1 MTVTVSA
8 RLTVRLRHAEMQE
21 AKKEVLKVARVKSWA
36 PAAISLSINCDAAAS
51 SCVVLDKERQTQ
63 SRRNHSMKFNLFATK
78 IVQFAIWHRCIL
90 LHTKGCSAPAKL
102 LTFYHMIYACYSHVY
117 VSWTPQISYY
127 LHRHDARGEG
137 CGGRPVCTLRTIW
150 SREQCTMHRWAGE
163 HLPRRMEPSFQQQ
176 PNHVHSLPVGR
187 I

>member
-8 RLTVRLRHAEMQE
+8 RLMVRLRNAEMQE

-78 IVQFAIWHRCIL
+78 FVLFAIWHRCIL
-90 LHTKGCSAPAKL
+90 LHTKGSSAPAKL

-117 VSWTPQISYY
+117 VSQTPQISYY
-127 LHRHDARGEG
+127 LHTHDARGRAVEEVL
-137 CGGRPVCTLRTIW
+137 CVP
-150 SREQCTMHRWAGE
+150 
-163 HLPRRMEPSFQQQ
+163 
-176 PNHVHSLPVGR
+176 
-187 I
+187 